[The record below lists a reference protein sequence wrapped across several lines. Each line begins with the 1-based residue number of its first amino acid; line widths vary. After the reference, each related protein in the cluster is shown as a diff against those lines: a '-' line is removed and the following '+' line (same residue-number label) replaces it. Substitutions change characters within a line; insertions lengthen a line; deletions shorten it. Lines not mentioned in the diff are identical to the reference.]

1 MALTI
6 TACDDDNSTSAP
18 KQKTVSAKSELGWS
32 DFENEVIL
40 VEDEDNEYKCHEDS
54 WDKLNGSKPTFSAK
68 EEKSSF
74 SAKSTS
80 SAKEVAELSESDFGA
95 LWSGQYN
102 LSYTDKNSAIFW
114 LSDRG
119 SDGEF
124 GPISE
129 SSIKYNTGNRKERM
143 RSLRCVMD

>member
-18 KQKTVSAKSELGWS
+18 KQKTVSTKPDLGWC

-54 WDKLNGSKPTFSAK
+54 WVKLNGSKPTSSAK

-80 SAKEVAELSESDFGA
+80 SAKEVAKLS
-95 LWSGQYN
+95 
-102 LSYTDKNSAIFW
+102 
-114 LSDRG
+114 
-119 SDGEF
+119 
-124 GPISE
+124 
-129 SSIKYNTGNRKERM
+129 
-143 RSLRCVMD
+143 